1 MAKQSNGRVLF
12 EGAICIGAALTLSYL
27 KIPIGLD
34 FGGFDGNV
42 SLVLIP
48 LVIFAMRSNVGMGFA
63 AGCIYGVIK
72 FFLTWG
78 VSDISWEM
86 LIFDYTL
93 SYGAVGLAGL
103 FRKSFKLIGLA
114 AFVGCL
120 AKFGV
125 HYLASVT
132 VYSRYVPAAF
142 MGIKNPPLS
151 VYALLYNGTRML
163 PITVF
168 TVGIFCLLEAM
179 PDILKEQ
186 S

>member
-1 MAKQSNGRVLF
+1 MAKRSNGRVFF
-12 EGAICIGAALTLSYL
+12 EGVLCVGCSLALSYL
-27 KIPIGLD
+27 KIPIGLK
-34 FGGFDGNV
+34 FGGFDGNI
-42 SLVLIP
+42 SLALIP

-63 AGCIYGVIK
+63 AGCVYGILK

-78 VSDISWEM
+78 FSDVSWEM

-132 VYSRYVPAAF
+132 VYSRYVPAVF
-142 MGIKNPPLS
+142 MGIQNPPLS

-163 PITVF
+163 PLTVF
-168 TVGIFCLLEAM
+168 TSGLFCLLEAM

-186 S
+186 